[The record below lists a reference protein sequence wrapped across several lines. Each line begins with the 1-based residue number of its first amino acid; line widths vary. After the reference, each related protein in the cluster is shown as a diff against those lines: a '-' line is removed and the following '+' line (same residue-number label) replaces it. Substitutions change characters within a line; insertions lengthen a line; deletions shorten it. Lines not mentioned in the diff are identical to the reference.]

1 MKKKKS
7 NSTAIFTAG
16 KKNFR
21 YLYNDFLPD
30 QDFREWHEPIQ
41 RSVVWRYRQG
51 KVANRPLSYDLTD
64 DYSFTRAYWR
74 PMEGPIPTQ
83 EGEIMYPLI
92 LKFLNFLDVD
102 GILRVRLN
110 MDLARSD
117 HFSSGFHT
125 DLGEAFEY
133 KTAIFYFNDCN
144 GFTQFEKD
152 KAPVKS
158 KANRLIIFDGR
169 LRHQGVLQT
178 DTSVRYVLNVN
189 YVSSKVPRGGLS
201 F

>member
-1 MKKKKS
+1 MDVVNNMKKKL
-7 NSTAIFTAG
+7 
-16 KKNFR
+16 R
-21 YLYNDFLPD
+21 YLYNDFLPA
-30 QDFREWHEPIQ
+30 QSFNEWKDPIQ
-41 RSVVWRYRQG
+41 QSILWQYGHG
-51 KVANRPLSYDLTD
+51 KVKKKEFDYALTN
-64 DYSFTRAYWR
+64 DYSFTRVFWA
-74 PMEGPIPTQ
+74 PLEGPVPTQ
-83 EGEIMYPLI
+83 EGEIIYPLI
-92 LKFLNFLDVD
+92 QQLLSYIKPEA
-102 GILRVRLN
+102 ILRMKLN
-110 MDLARSD
+110 LDLARSE
-117 HFSSGFHT
+117 HFETGYHT
-125 DLGEAFEY
+125 DMGEGFEY